1 MPEIRE
7 FELEGSRILL
17 LLNRFYPEDTWS
29 EATAQAL
36 SVWLQLIVSWNRK
49 MDLTAARTVEE
60 LLDLFL
66 PDSIVLHRARR
77 ELAPTSAW
85 LDVGSGAGAPGLGM
99 AILDPALQI
108 TLVEPNAK
116 RVAFLRQV
124 IGRLHLTQV
133 QVLCTRAESLNL
145 ASADD
150 VVSRATLSP
159 SEWFEQG
166 LPLTRKRLW
175 LLLAGDTWQPPK
187 ASVAE
192 FSLNYCWPLTGAPRR
207 LLGIARAHEQSER

>member
-1 MPEIRE
+1 MPEISDL
-7 FELEGSRILL
+7 ELDGGRILQ
-17 LLNRFYPEDTWS
+17 LLNRFYPEDAWS

-36 SVWLQLIVSWNRK
+36 STWLQLVVIWNRK
-49 MDLTAARTVEE
+49 MDLTAARHVEE

-66 PDSIVLHRARR
+66 PDSIILHRARR
-77 ELAPTSAW
+77 ELSPTNTW

-124 IGRLHLTQV
+124 IGRLHLTRV
-133 QVLCTRAESLNL
+133 RVVCTRAESLSP

-159 SEWFEQG
+159 SEWLARG

-175 LLLAGDTWQPPK
+175 LLLARESWQPP
-187 ASVAE
+187 ADCVVE
-192 FSLNYCWPLTGAPRR
+192 HDFSYCWPSTGAPRR
-207 LLGIARAHEQSER
+207 IIAIARTHEQSER

>member
-7 FELEGSRILL
+7 LDLDGGRILQWL
-17 LLNRFYPEDTWS
+17 VRFYPEDAWS

-36 SVWLQLIVSWNRK
+36 STWLKLVVTWNRK
-49 MDLTAARTVEE
+49 MDLTAARHVEE

-66 PDSIVLHRARR
+66 PDSIILHRARR
-77 ELAPTSAW
+77 ELAPTSTW

-99 AILDPALQI
+99 AILNPTLQI
-108 TLVEPNAK
+108 ALVEPNAK

-133 QVLCTRAESLNL
+133 RVSCARAESLSL
-145 ASADD
+145 ASVDD

-159 SEWFEQG
+159 SEWLARG

-175 LLLAGDTWQPPK
+175 LLLAREAWQPP
-187 ASVAE
+187 ADCVAE
-192 FSLNYCWPLTGAPRR
+192 YDLSYCWPLTGAPRR
-207 LLGIARAHEQSER
+207 IIAIARTHEQSER